1 MSRRMARTLL
11 LVVLL
16 TVAAGFLGVAEG
28 KGEEVIKLNF
38 WYSLGGNSGK
48 VVQNLVGKF
57 NETHKTI
64 QVEGVY
70 CGGYAEIF
78 QKVSAALAAKT
89 LPDVAQIGGAP
100 LLATTGA
107 IVKLQDVISKDKTF
121 DKSDIWDVFWEY
133 NSFEDE
139 IWTMP
144 FNNSTP
150 VLYYNK
156 DMFQA
161 AGLDPEKPPKTWEEL
176 ILMAKALTRD
186 TNNDGRIDQ
195 WGFNTH
201 SDTHWYLTAMILQNG
216 GKIVDNKATK
226 VLFDGPEGVQALQL
240 WSDLVHVHKVMPAG
254 GHMDATTDFTVGK
267 LAMFLRSSATLKTI
281 EERAKFKVGVAG
293 MPAMKEKAMTI
304 GGASL
309 VLFKTGDKRQ
319 EAAWEFIK
327 WMTSPEN
334 IAYLNQETGYIP
346 IRKSV
351 LNLPSQKAF
360 YASHPNAEVSARQA
374 DYAKVVVFP
383 ELGTSDEEMRK
394 AVEAVELKKADPK
407 TSLQTAAEVIQKA
420 IDERLGKK

>member
-176 ILMAKALTRD
+176 ILMAKALTKD

-226 VLFDGPEGVQALQL
+226 ILFDGPEGVQALQL

-254 GHMDATTDFTVGK
+254 ATWTQPQTLPWVSSPC
-267 LAMFLRSSATLKTI
+267 SSAPPPL
-281 EERAKFKVGVAG
+281 
-293 MPAMKEKAMTI
+293 
-304 GGASL
+304 
-309 VLFKTGDKRQ
+309 
-319 EAAWEFIK
+319 
-327 WMTSPEN
+327 
-334 IAYLNQETGYIP
+334 
-346 IRKSV
+346 
-351 LNLPSQKAF
+351 
-360 YASHPNAEVSARQA
+360 
-374 DYAKVVVFP
+374 
-383 ELGTSDEEMRK
+383 
-394 AVEAVELKKADPK
+394 
-407 TSLQTAAEVIQKA
+407 
-420 IDERLGKK
+420 